1 MLASEAKE
9 GRYLRWPVLEASR
22 RRKIGTF
29 IPLISNLVK
38 LPRHSWLF
46 AAALLWMS
54 ACSSYKQSLML
65 STPDDFKSATVSKEI
80 RDAERNY
87 VIQKNDLLQLDVYAN
102 KGERIIDPN
111 PQLSQGTPNLTEEEP
126 VERYL
131 VDLEGK
137 AKFPVIGEVKVEG
150 LTLRQAEAV
159 LQSEYEKFF
168 KEPFVLLNFLNKR
181 VVVLGAV
188 GGAGQVVPLTNHNV
202 TLAEILGIAKG
213 LPNDSKAQNI
223 RVVRKDQVF
232 IVDLSTVEGF
242 LAGNMIVEP
251 GDIIY
256 VEPVRRPFA
265 EGIRDYI
272 GLASLLISTLSLI
285 IVIQST
291 N

>member
-1 MLASEAKE
+1 MLKTPE
-9 GRYLRWPVLEASR
+9 G
-22 RRKIGTF
+22 
-29 IPLISNLVK
+29 
-38 LPRHSWLF
+38 
-46 AAALLWMS
+46 
-54 ACSSYKQSLML
+54 
-65 STPDDFKSATVSKEI
+65 FKPATVSKEV
-80 RDAERNY
+80 REAERNY

-111 PQLSQGTPNLTEEEP
+111 PQLSQSTAEQTKEEP
-126 VERYL
+126 LERYL

-137 AKFPVIGEVKVEG
+137 AKFPVIGEVRVEG

-159 LQSEYEKFF
+159 LQTEYEKYF
-168 KEPFVLLNFLNKR
+168 KEPFVLLSFLNKR

-188 GGAGQVVPLTNHNV
+188 GGAGQVVPLENHNV
-202 TLAEILGIAKG
+202 TLAEILGVAKG
-213 LPNDSKAQNI
+213 LPNDSKAHNI

-232 IVDLSTVEGF
+232 LVDLSTVEGF

-265 EGIRDYI
+265 EGLRDYI

-291 N
+291 K

>member
-1 MLASEAKE
+1 MLK
-9 GRYLRWPVLEASR
+9 
-22 RRKIGTF
+22 
-29 IPLISNLVK
+29 
-38 LPRHSWLF
+38 
-46 AAALLWMS
+46 
-54 ACSSYKQSLML
+54 
-65 STPDDFKSATVSKEI
+65 TPDDFKSAPVSKEV
-80 RDAERNY
+80 REAERNY
-87 VIQKNDLLQLDVYAN
+87 VIQKNDLLQLHVYAN

-111 PQLSQGTPNLTEEEP
+111 PQLSQGTPDKTEEEP
-126 VERYL
+126 SERYL

-159 LQSEYEKFF
+159 LQGEYEKYF
-168 KEPFVLLNFLNKR
+168 KEPFVLLTFLNKR

-188 GGAGQVVPLTNHNV
+188 GGAGQVLPLTNHNV
-202 TLAEILGIAKG
+202 TLAEILGMAKG

-232 IVDLSTVEGF
+232 VVDLSTVEGF

-272 GLASLLISTLSLI
+272 GLASLLISTLSLV

-291 N
+291 K